1 MKKTLKHQRKFICV
15 SSMCLL
21 IIFIYGIW
29 QHFYFGIKL
38 YDNTFYDNYYYHY
51 KVLPQDVESNP
62 EKIIF
67 LWTPYQGSYEGWS
80 FGSDPLI
87 SNCKNNTNGKCLV
100 TTHPELIEKADI
112 VMFSIQDIKQVAY

>member
-1 MKKTLKHQRKFICV
+1 
-15 SSMCLL
+15 MCLL

-80 FGSDPLI
+80 FGSDPRI
-87 SNCKNNTNGKCLV
+87 SNCENYTNGKCLV

>member
-87 SNCKNNTNGKCLV
+87 SNCENNTNGKCLV
-100 TTHPELIEKADI
+100 TTHRELIEKADI